1 MSILPAPL
9 SQSLKTLVKI
19 ASCLAIGAALFLEVN
34 QFWSF
39 IPAPWPPLLWFAHL
53 ALVGHGIEAVV
64 AVIYGLTQGRSFG
77 EATVQGIKVF
87 WTGTVGLTELLKRP
101 ESPSAATPNP

>member
-9 SQSLKTLVKI
+9 SQSIKTLVKF

-34 QFWSF
+34 QFWNF
-39 IPAPWPPLLWFAHL
+39 IPAPWPPLLWLAQA
-53 ALVGHGIEAVV
+53 ALVGHALEGLIAVV
-64 AVIYGLTQGRSFG
+64 YCRNQGRSFG
-77 EATVQGIKVF
+77 EAGVQGLWVF

-101 ESPSAATPNP
+101 PTLEDA